1 MHEMNAVAAGNEADV
16 NSQESLDWLRHSCAH
31 VMAQAV
37 QELYPGT
44 KITIGPAIENGFYY
58 DFDGPHQFTLEDL
71 PKIEKRMLQ
80 IAEGN
85 HAFKGE
91 EKSYDDSRRYWE
103 GRGEKYKIELL
114 DGIKAKGEKITH
126 YTHDTFTDLCRGG
139 HVPSTKAIRHF
150 KLLSVAGA
158 YWRGDEKNAMLQRL
172 YGTAWPSKQQLDDYL
187 KMLEQAKARDHR
199 KLGPALDLFSVQD
212 LAGPGLIFWHPKG
225 GLMRMIMEDWL
236 RAAALKRGYQMVYT
250 PHIANVSLWETS
262 GHRSFYK
269 DNMFTE
275 IEVEKADYQLKP
287 MNCPFHILIYKSK
300 LRSYRELPMRLA
312 ELGTVY
318 RYERSGVLHG
328 LMRVR
333 GFTQDDAHIFCTPD
347 QIESEVEGCIDFALE
362 VFRAFGF
369 TKYAM
374 EVSTWDPAKR
384 ADYSGEAADWERA
397 QAALEN
403 VLKRRG
409 IAYKLCVGEA
419 AFYGPK
425 IDVKLIDAIGRSWQL
440 STVQFDFNLPKKFEL
455 EFVSNDGSR
464 RQPLM
469 VHRALYGSIERFFGI
484 LIEHYAGNFPLWLSP
499 VQVKILTLTDEQA
512 GAAQALEGRLKAA
525 GLRVCVDLR
534 PEKIGAKIRDAQLE
548 KIPYMVVLGP
558 KDVAAGTLAVRLRSG
573 KQIFGVVEADLVG
586 RLLNEAS
593 EMTPTSPP
601 WEQA

>member
-1 MHEMNAVAAGNEADV
+1 MNATVEHNGAEKAQAA
-16 NSQESLDWLRHSCAH
+16 LDALRHSCAH
-31 VMAQAV
+31 LMAQAV
-37 QELYPGT
+37 QELFPGT

-58 DFDGPHQFTLEDL
+58 DFDGPHQFTLDDL
-71 PKIEKRMLQ
+71 PKIEKRMRQ

-85 HAFKGE
+85 HSFKGE
-91 EKSYDDSRRYWE
+91 EQSYEQSHQYWE
-103 GRGEKYKIELL
+103 ARGEKYKLELL
-114 DGIKAKGEKITH
+114 DGIKQRGEKITH

-139 HVPSTKAIRHF
+139 HVENTKAIRHF

-158 YWRGDEKNAMLQRL
+158 YWRGDEKNPMLQRI
-172 YGTAWPSKQQLDDYL
+172 YGTAWPSKAELDGHL
-187 KMLEQAKARDHR
+187 KMLEEAKARDHR

-225 GLMRMIMEDWL
+225 GLMRLIMEDWL
-236 RAAALKRGYQMVYT
+236 RGEALKRGYQMVYT
-250 PHIANVSLWETS
+250 PHIANVDLWNTS
-262 GHRSFYK
+262 GHRGFYR

-300 LRSYRELPMRLA
+300 LRSYRELPLRFA

-333 GFTQDDAHIFCTPD
+333 GFTQDDAHIFCAQE
-347 QIESEVEGCIDFALE
+347 QIENEVNACVDFALE
-362 VFRAFGF
+362 VFKAYGF
-369 TKYAM
+369 EKYQM
-374 EVSTWDPAKR
+374 EVSTWDPEKK

-397 QAALEN
+397 QGALES
-403 VLKRRG
+403 VLKARG
-409 IAYKLCVGEA
+409 IPYKLCKAEA

-455 EFVSNDGSR
+455 EYVSNDGTR
-464 RQPLM
+464 KMPLM

-484 LIEHYAGNFPLWLSP
+484 LVEHYAGHFPLWLSP
-499 VQVKILTLTDEQA
+499 VQVKIMTLTDDQA
-512 GAAQALEGRLKAA
+512 PAALALEKSLLAKGF
-525 GLRVCVDLR
+525 RVQTDLR
-534 PEKIGAKIRDAQLE
+534 PEKVGAKVRDAQME

-558 KDVAAGTLAVRLRSG
+558 KDVAANVLSVRLRDG
-573 KQIFGVVEADLVG
+573 RQFFGVTEADFVSKLTK
-586 RLLNEAS
+586 EAS
-593 EMTPTSPP
+593 EKAPTSQ
-601 WEQA
+601 WEKQ